1 MAEITAWRVV
11 HRRYA
16 RAAFDG
22 EGARRSG
29 GRFNSKGTPMVYTA
43 DSLALAM
50 LEVMVHVPS
59 YRSLYDRM
67 ALPLRFDDELVEV
80 LDEADLPADWNAT
93 PPSRSTQVLGDAW
106 VNAQR
111 AAVLRVPSLVV
122 AHAFNYLLNPDHPDF
137 ATITFGEP
145 EPLRVDPRLLK

>member
-1 MAEITAWRVV
+1 MAEITAWHVV

-16 RAAFDG
+16 RAAFAG
-22 EGARRSG
+22 EGARRTG

-59 YRSLYDRM
+59 YRALHDRV
-67 ALPLRFDDELVEV
+67 ARPLHFDEGLVEV
-80 LDEADLPADWNAT
+80 LDEADLPANWNAT

-106 VNAQR
+106 VRAQR

-122 AHAFNYLLNPDHPDF
+122 AHAFNYFLNPDHPDL
-137 ATITFGEP
+137 AKITFGAA
-145 EPLRVDPRLLK
+145 EPLQVDPRLIR